1 MKIICPSLSPP
12 AVPPAYPVAC
22 RDPHSFAASFRMAIS
37 DHTKAPA
44 RADTR
49 HKAGSIFLLHSEL
62 GSHVGRSGCWLHV
75 SAAGGLFWRTD
86 LPYPEPWC
94 GVFPSLSPIPVSPCP
109 LQVPSGTQTPT
120 EPSSWWTSCGSTRP
134 STAASSHPAS
144 CCWTTPTA
152 RARNSTSEHGP
163 GRTDSLSRGQRRSSN
178 TPFSIG

>member
-1 MKIICPSLSPP
+1 MSEP
-12 AVPPAYPVAC
+12 AVPPAYSVSC

-37 DHTKAPA
+37 AQAKAPA

-49 HKAGSIFLLHSEL
+49 HKGGSIFLFLLSWAHTWE
-62 GSHVGRSGCWLHV
+62 GRGAGCTCQQPGLSSGGQICPTQCCHP
-75 SAAGGLFWRTD
+75 SGTF
-86 LPYPEPWC
+86 
-94 GVFPSLSPIPVSPCP
+94 GVVFFPSLPPVPVSPCP
-109 LQVPSGTQTPT
+109 LQVLSGTQTPT

-163 GRTDSLSRGQRRSSN
+163 RRTDSLSRGQRRSSN